1 VLKRFLYQYFKSLT
15 RNNKLDAN
23 SIFKILTA
31 IALLDFCL
39 VSYLFGMNFTKVFHE
54 LYPLADPVKYFN
66 GSIVYIILI
75 VFLLQL
81 FFLKRKN
88 NFIKSYLHL
97 PIDRRMVISYIL
109 GLELFNVFNL
119 YIVLF
124 TFSFAMVNV
133 LPNYGWLSFTL
144 YILSICLV
152 LGFTGCFTFL
162 VKTLCNK
169 SLLYVLIPTILI
181 IVIIIQKIL
190 FQKSFEKITEVLFDN
205 ILQRDYLIIIL
216 FDLMIIIFTVFV
228 IIVIKL
234 LIYNVFIYR
243 SINDLKFRLKNH
255 APLKALRNPY
265 FFIELSLV
273 LRNKRVRSILLIT
286 IYLIILTY
294 ILFLYKTIND
304 TYTLFFWFLCLSGV
318 WGYSYLQYV
327 FSFEGSFFDFISTA
341 NFNFHKYLQAK
352 YFSIV
357 LISIIIISTIWP
369 LILIRNLNLH
379 IVASAFLYN
388 IGIGFFITL
397 YSGTLNKT
405 KVDLNSGILFNY
417 QGYNSVQ
424 IISMCF
430 AVCLPLVL
438 LVFISSYLTQSYSL
452 IILNILSMVSLLNYK
467 KWFQIISTQLSKRK
481 YANLEGYRQ

>member
-1 VLKRFLYQYFKSLT
+1 M
-15 RNNKLDAN
+15 
-23 SIFKILTA
+23 FKILTA

-39 VSYLFGMNFTKVFHE
+39 VFFLFGINFTKVFHE
-54 LYPLADPVKYFN
+54 SFPLADPIKYYN
-66 GSIVYIILI
+66 GCIVYLILI

-97 PIDRRMVISYIL
+97 PIHRWKVISYIL
-109 GLELFNVFNL
+109 GLEFFNVFNL

-133 LPNYGWLSFTL
+133 LPKYGGFSFTV
-144 YILSICLV
+144 YILSICIL
-152 LGFTGCFTFL
+152 LGFTTCFTFL
-162 VKTLCNK
+162 VKTLCKK
-169 SLLYVLIPTILI
+169 SLVYILIPTILI
-181 IVIIIQKIL
+181 IVVLIQRIL
-190 FQKSFEKITEVLFDN
+190 YQKSFEKLTEVLFDN
-205 ILQRDYLIIIL
+205 ILQRNYLIMTL
-216 FDLMIIIFTVFV
+216 FNLLIIIFTIFV
-228 IIVIKL
+228 ISLIKP
-234 LIYNVFIYR
+234 LIYNVLNYR
-243 SINDLKFRLKNH
+243 SKNDLKFRFKKR

-265 FFIELSLV
+265 FLIEISLV
-273 LRNKRVRSILLIT
+273 LRNKRVRSIFMIA

-294 ILFLYKTIND
+294 ILFLIKPIND
-304 TYTLFFWFLCLSGV
+304 TYTLFFWYLCLSGV

-341 NFNFHKYLQAK
+341 SFNIYKYLQAK

-357 LISIIIISTIWP
+357 FISLIIISTICP
-369 LILIRNLNLH
+369 LVLIRNLNLH
-379 IVASAFLYN
+379 IIASAFLYN
-388 IGIGFFITL
+388 IGIGYFITL

-405 KVDLNSGILFNY
+405 KVDLNSSILFNY

-424 IISMCF
+424 IISMSF

-452 IILNILSMVSLLNYK
+452 IILNILSIGSLLNYK
-467 KWFQIISTQLSKRK
+467 KWFQIICKQISKRK
-481 YANLEGYRQ
+481 YVNLEGYRQ